1 MRAVHGYGPGC
12 WCQAGRKPGHS
23 RRLKTRVAKQVG
35 SMRRQAFC
43 SPRRR
48 GRVFRSGGAL
58 DCRSKLALDANVG
71 RARADSMRA
80 RYSGSVC
87 THRSFLIPEV
97 LMRISLTRPSGYSG
111 SSWR

>member
-48 GRVFRSGGAL
+48 GRVFRSGGTL
-58 DCRSKLALDANVG
+58 DCRSKLALDANV
-71 RARADSMRA
+71 
-80 RYSGSVC
+80 
-87 THRSFLIPEV
+87 HRSFLIPEV